1 MTRHR
6 DKEARKREKEL
17 IKAVEREEHEH
28 DKEYNGG
35 SLFDKIFKPELI
47 TLDNGHSVYRPK
59 SRLPLILVIL
69 FICII
74 IAARATGFDFSIIMR
89 RINQLTVIL
98 GKIFQPNWGFF
109 NKVIPPLLGTIKMSI
124 VGTVVGCV
132 VALPVSILASSNIN
146 KNKPSLLIIRFIIS
160 VVRSLPAIVYAYF
173 FVLVFGLG
181 TFAGSL
187 AIAFF
192 TFGIVAKMLYE
203 NIETIDMGPYE
214 AMTSFGA
221 NTLESFWTA
230 CLPQILPQF
239 FDNCLYCFELNVRNS
254 SILGYVGAG
263 GLGLLINERVGLRQ
277 YNDVGMIL
285 LTIFVVVMAID
296 LINDYIRSKII

>member
-6 DKEARKREKEL
+6 DAGKKERERDIANAVKKESHKHDIEAR
-17 IKAVEREEHEH
+17 VP
-28 DKEYNGG
+28 
-35 SLFDKIFKPELI
+35 LFDRLFPPEVI
-47 TLDNGHSVYRPK
+47 TLSNGHTVSRPR
-59 SRLPLILVIL
+59 SRVPMILAIL
-69 FICII
+69 LVAIL
-74 IAARATGFDFSIIMR
+74 IAARATGFDFKILFN
-89 RINQLTVIL
+89 RINQLGVIL
-98 GKIFQPNWGFF
+98 GKIFQPNWSFF
-109 NKVIPPLLGTIKMSI
+109 DKVIPPLLGTIKMSI

-132 VALPVSILASSNIN
+132 IALPVSIFASSNIN
-146 KNKPSLLIIRFIIS
+146 KNKPSLLILRFIIS

-214 AMTSFGA
+214 AMQSFGA
-221 NTLESFWTA
+221 NTLQSFWTA

-285 LTIFVVVMAID
+285 LTIFVVVMSID
-296 LINDYIRSKII
+296 LMNDYIRSKIV

>member
-6 DKEARKREKEL
+6 DKDRVKRDQEL
-17 IKAVEREEHEH
+17 LSISKK
-28 DKEYNGG
+28 DKKYDNTP
-35 SLFDKIFKPELI
+35 LFDRIIKPEEIVLS
-47 TLDNGHSVYRPK
+47 NGHTVYRPK
-59 SRLPLILVIL
+59 SRVPLILAIL
-69 FICII
+69 FVAII
-74 IAARATGFDFSIIMR
+74 IAARSTGFDFNTIIR
-89 RINQLTVIL
+89 RANQLTVIL
-98 GKIFQPNWGFF
+98 GKIFQPNFNFF
-109 NKVIPPLLGTIKMSI
+109 PKVIPALIGTIKMSI

-132 VALPVSILASSNIN
+132 LALPISILASSNIN
-146 KNKPSLLIIRFIIS
+146 KNRPSLLIIRFIIS

-263 GLGLLINERVGLRQ
+263 GLGLLISERVGLRQ

-285 LTIFVVVMAID
+285 LTIFVVVMTID
-296 LINDYIRSKII
+296 LVNDYIRSKII

>member
-1 MTRHR
+1 MTTAT
-6 DKEARKREKEL
+6 DKK
-17 IKAVEREEHEH
+17 VP
-28 DKEYNGG
+28 
-35 SLFDKIFKPELI
+35 LFDRIFKPEHI
-47 TLDNGHSVYRPK
+47 VLDNGHSVDRPR
-59 SRLPLILVIL
+59 SRVFLILLALLV
-69 FICII
+69 CII
-74 IAARATGFDFSIIMR
+74 VAAKATGFDFAIIIKR
-89 RINQLTVIL
+89 FEQLGVIL
-98 GKIFQPNWGFF
+98 GQIFRPNFKFF
-109 NKVIPPLLGTIKMSI
+109 PKVISPLIGTIKMSI

-132 VALPVSILASSNIN
+132 LALPMSILASSNIN
-146 KNKPSLLIIRFIIS
+146 RNRPTLLAIRFVIS

-214 AMTSFGA
+214 AMTSFGT
-221 NTLESFWTA
+221 NTLQSFWTA

-263 GLGLLINERVGLRQ
+263 GLGLLISERVGLRQ
-277 YNDVGMIL
+277 YHDVGMIL
-285 LTIFVVVMAID
+285 LTIFVVVMTID
-296 LINDYIRSKII
+296 LVNDRIRSKIV

>member
-1 MTRHR
+1 MTRHSEK
-6 DKEARKREKEL
+6 DARKREKQISEATE
-17 IKAVEREEHEH
+17 KQEHKH
-28 DKEYNGG
+28 DYDNGL
-35 SLFDKIFKPELI
+35 SLFDRIFKPEHIVLS
-47 TLDNGHSVYRPK
+47 NGHSIDRPR
-59 SRLPLILVIL
+59 SRTPLIMVLL
-69 FICII
+69 FIAII
-74 IAARATGFDFSIIMR
+74 IAAKATGFNFNIIIR
-89 RINQLTVIL
+89 RFEQLGVIL
-98 GKIFQPNWGFF
+98 GQIFRPNWSFF
-109 NKVIPPLLGTIKMSI
+109 SKVVPPLVATIKMSI
-124 VGTVVGCV
+124 VGTVIGCLV
-132 VALPVSILASSNIN
+132 SLPVSIIASSNIN
-146 KNKPSLLIIRFIIS
+146 KNRPTLLFVRFIIS

-192 TFGIVAKMLYE
+192 TFGIVTKMLYE

-221 NTLESFWTA
+221 STLQSFWTA

-263 GLGLLINERVGLRQ
+263 GLGILINERVSLRQ
-277 YNDVGMIL
+277 YRDVGMIL
-285 LTIFVVVMAID
+285 LTLFVVVMVID
-296 LINDYIRSKII
+296 LINDRIRSKIV

>member
-6 DKEARKREKEL
+6 DKDRVKRDQQLLSISK
-17 IKAVEREEHEH
+17 K
-28 DKEYNGG
+28 DKNKYDTTP
-35 SLFDKIFKPELI
+35 LFDKIIKPEEIVLA
-47 TLDNGHSVYRPK
+47 NGHSVLRPK
-59 SRLPLILVIL
+59 SRIPLIMVIL
-69 FICII
+69 LIAII
-74 IAARATGFDFSIIMR
+74 VAARATGFSFETLIR
-89 RINQLTVIL
+89 RGGQLTVIL
-98 GKIFQPNWGFF
+98 GKIFNPNFAFF
-109 NKVIPPLLGTIKMSI
+109 PKVIPSLLGTIKMSI
-124 VGTVVGCV
+124 VGTVIGCV
-132 VALPVSILASSNIN
+132 LALPFSILASSNIN
-146 KNKPSLLIIRFIIS
+146 RNRPTLLAIRFIIS
-160 VVRSLPAIVYAYF
+160 VIRSLPAIVYAYF

-263 GLGLLINERVGLRQ
+263 GLGLLISERVGLRQ

-285 LTIFVVVMAID
+285 LTIFVVVMTID
-296 LINDYIRSKII
+296 LVNDYIRSKII

>member
-1 MTRHR
+1 MTT
-6 DKEARKREKEL
+6 EK
-17 IKAVEREEHEH
+17 KKVP
-28 DKEYNGG
+28 
-35 SLFDKIFKPELI
+35 LFDRLFKPEHIVLE
-47 TLDNGHSVYRPK
+47 NGHSIDRPRSK
-59 SRLPLILVIL
+59 IFLILLVL
-69 FICII
+69 FICILV
-74 IAARATGFDFSIIMR
+74 AARSTGFDFNVIIKR
-89 RINQLTVIL
+89 FGQLGVIL
-98 GKIFQPNWGFF
+98 GQIFRPNFNFF
-109 NKVIPPLLGTIKMSI
+109 PKVISPLIGTIKMSI

-132 VALPVSILASSNIN
+132 LALPVSILASSNIN
-146 KNKPSLLIIRFIIS
+146 KNRPSLLIIRFIIS

-221 NTLESFWTA
+221 NTLQSFWTA

-263 GLGLLINERVGLRQ
+263 GLGLLISERVGLRQ
-277 YNDVGMIL
+277 YSDVGMIL
-285 LTIFVVVMAID
+285 LTIFVVVMTID
-296 LINDYIRSKII
+296 LVNDRIRAKIV

>member
-1 MTRHR
+1 MAST
-6 DKEARKREKEL
+6 KLE
-17 IKAVEREEHEH
+17 
-28 DKEYNGG
+28 NTP
-35 SLFDKIFKPELI
+35 LFDRVFKPELI
-47 TLDNGHSVYRPK
+47 TLSNGHTVERPK
-59 SRLPLILVIL
+59 SRVPLILAVLLVAIV
-69 FICII
+69 
-74 IAARATGFDFSIIMR
+74 IAARSTGFDFGILAN
-89 RINQLTVIL
+89 RIGQLTVIL
-98 GKIFQPNWGFF
+98 GKIFNPNWSFF
-109 NKVIPPLLGTIKMSI
+109 PKVIPPLIGTIKMSI

-132 VALPVSILASSNIN
+132 LALPMSIFASSNIN
-146 KNKPSLLIIRFIIS
+146 KNKPTLLIIRFIIS

-214 AMTSFGA
+214 AMQSFGA

-285 LTIFVVVMAID
+285 LTIFIVVMTID
-296 LINDYIRSKII
+296 LVNDWIRSKIV

>member
-1 MTRHR
+1 MTG
-6 DKEARKREKEL
+6 KSVEK
-17 IKAVEREEHEH
+17 KAP
-28 DKEYNGG
+28 
-35 SLFDKIFKPELI
+35 LFDRIFKPEHI
-47 TLDNGHSVYRPK
+47 VLDNGHSVDRPR
-59 SRLPLILVIL
+59 SRLPLILLIL
-69 FICII
+69 IICII
-74 IAARATGFDFSIIMR
+74 IAAKATGFDFAVIMR
-89 RINQLTVIL
+89 RFEQLGVIL
-98 GKIFQPNWGFF
+98 GQIFRPSWSFF
-109 NKVIPPLLGTIKMSI
+109 PKVVSPLLGTIKMSI

-132 VALPVSILASSNIN
+132 LALPFSILASSNIN
-146 KNKPSLLIIRFIIS
+146 KHRSSLLVIRFLIS
-160 VVRSLPAIVYAYF
+160 VIRSLPAIVYAYF

-187 AIAFF
+187 AISFF

-221 NTLESFWTA
+221 NTLQSFWTA

-296 LINDYIRSKII
+296 LVNDHIRSKII

>member
-1 MTRHR
+1 MS
-6 DKEARKREKEL
+6 ARTLEK
-17 IKAVEREEHEH
+17 KPP
-28 DKEYNGG
+28 
-35 SLFDKIFKPELI
+35 LFDRIFKPEHI
-47 TLDNGHSVYRPK
+47 TLENGHSVDRPR
-59 SRLPLILVIL
+59 SRIYLILAVL
-69 FICII
+69 LVCVV
-74 IAARATGFDFSIIMR
+74 IAAKTTGFDFAILAKR
-89 RINQLTVIL
+89 FGQLGVIL
-98 GKIFQPNWGFF
+98 GQIFHPKWSFF
-109 NKVIPPLLGTIKMSI
+109 PKVVPPLIGTIKMSI

-132 VALPVSILASSNIN
+132 VALPMSILASSNIN
-146 KNKPSLLIIRFIIS
+146 KNRPSLLAVRFIIS

-221 NTLESFWTA
+221 TTLQSFWTA

-296 LINDYIRSKII
+296 LVNDYIRSKIV

>member
-1 MTRHR
+1 MTKHR
-6 DKEARKREKEL
+6 DAGKKEREHDIAMAVEKE
-17 IKAVEREEHEH
+17 EHKH
-28 DKEYNGG
+28 DVKTKIP
-35 SLFDKIFKPELI
+35 LFDRIFKPEHIVLP
-47 TLDNGHSVYRPK
+47 NGHSVDRPR
-59 SRLPLILVIL
+59 SRMPLILLALLIA
-69 FICII
+69 II
-74 IAARATGFDFSIIMR
+74 IAARSTGFDFNLLLN
-89 RINQLTVIL
+89 RINQLGVIL
-98 GKIFQPNWGFF
+98 GKIFNPNWEFF
-109 NKVIPPLLGTIKMSI
+109 PKVVPPLIGTIKMSI
-124 VGTVVGCV
+124 VGTVIGCV
-132 VALPVSILASSNIN
+132 VALPVSIFASSNIN
-146 KNKPSLLIIRFIIS
+146 KNRPSLLIIRFIIS

-214 AMTSFGA
+214 AMQSFGA
-221 NTLESFWTA
+221 NTLQSFWTA

-285 LTIFVVVMAID
+285 LTIFVVVMTID
-296 LINDYIRSKII
+296 LVNDYIRSKIV

>member
-6 DKEARKREKEL
+6 DKDRVKRDQTLLNISK
-17 IKAVEREEHEH
+17 K
-28 DKEYNGG
+28 DKKDKYDNIP
-35 SLFDKIFKPELI
+35 LFDRIIKPEEIVLS
-47 TLDNGHSVYRPK
+47 NGHSVLRPK
-59 SRLPLILVIL
+59 SRAPFILTVLI
-69 FICII
+69 ICII
-74 IAARATGFDFSIIMR
+74 IAAKSTGFDFGILFKR
-89 RINQLTVIL
+89 ANQLTVIL
-98 GKIFQPNWGFF
+98 GKIFNPNWSFF
-109 NKVIPPLLGTIKMSI
+109 SKVIPPLIGTIKMSI
-124 VGTVVGCV
+124 VGTVIGCV
-132 VALPVSILASSNIN
+132 IALPISILASSNIN
-146 KNKPSLLIIRFIIS
+146 KNRPSLLVIRFIIS
-160 VVRSLPAIVYAYF
+160 IVRSLPAIVYAYF

-263 GLGLLINERVGLRQ
+263 GLGLLISERVGLRQ

-285 LTIFVVVMAID
+285 LTIFVVVMTID
-296 LINDYIRSKII
+296 LVNDYIRSKII

>member
-1 MTRHR
+1 MVRHR
-6 DKEARKREKEL
+6 DVERLKREKEVS
-17 IKAVEREEHEH
+17 KSVQKEEHKH
-28 DKEYNGG
+28 DKEYDG
-35 SLFDKIFKPELI
+35 SLFDKIVKPELI
-47 TLDNGHSVYRPK
+47 VLENGHSVVRPR
-59 SRLPLILVIL
+59 SRVPLIILLL

-74 IAARATGFDFSIIMR
+74 IAARATGFDFSVIINR
-89 RINQLTVIL
+89 FGQLGVIL
-98 GKIFQPNWGFF
+98 SQIFNPKWSFF
-109 NKVIPPLLGTIKMSI
+109 PKVIPPLIDTIKMSI

-132 VALPVSILASSNIN
+132 VALPLSILASSNIN
-146 KNKPSLLIIRFIIS
+146 KNKPSLLFIRFVIS
-160 VVRSLPAIVYAYF
+160 VIRSLPAIVYAYF
-173 FVLVFGLG
+173 FVFVFGLG

-187 AIAFF
+187 AISLF
-192 TFGIVAKMLYE
+192 TLGIVAKMLYE

-221 NTLESFWTA
+221 NTLQSFWTA

-263 GLGLLINERVGLRQ
+263 GLGVLINERVSLRQ

-285 LTIFVVVMAID
+285 LTIFIVVMTID
-296 LINDYIRSKII
+296 LVNDRIRSKLV

>member
-1 MTRHR
+1 MTRYR
-6 DKEARKREKEL
+6 DIDANKRNKILHGIKDSHSKEVKAPLFDRI
-17 IKAVEREEHEH
+17 IKPEVITLENGHTVER
-28 DKEYNGG
+28 
-35 SLFDKIFKPELI
+35 P
-47 TLDNGHSVYRPK
+47 R
-59 SRLPLILVIL
+59 SRMPLILAIL
-69 FICII
+69 FVCII
-74 IAARATGFDFSIIMR
+74 VAAESTGFDFSILAK
-89 RINQLTVIL
+89 RIGQLGVIL
-98 GKIFQPNWGFF
+98 GKIFQPNFSYF
-109 NKVIPPLLGTIKMSI
+109 PKVISPLIGTIKMSI
-124 VGTVVGCV
+124 VGTVIGCV
-132 VALPVSILASSNIN
+132 TALPISIIASSNIN
-146 KNKPSLLIIRFIIS
+146 KNRPTLLAIRFIIS

-263 GLGLLINERVGLRQ
+263 GLGLLISERVGLRQ

-296 LINDYIRSKII
+296 LMNDYIRSKIV

>member
-1 MTRHR
+1 MTKHR
-6 DKEARKREKEL
+6 DKELVKRDQTLLKANKKKEK
-17 IKAVEREEHEH
+17 
-28 DKEYNGG
+28 DFDNTP
-35 SLFDKIFKPELI
+35 LFDKIFKPEHIVLE
-47 TLDNGHSVYRPK
+47 NGHSVDRPK
-59 SRLPLILVIL
+59 SRIPLIFAILVI
-69 FICII
+69 CII
-74 IAARATGFDFSIIMR
+74 VAIRATGFDMGVIFKR
-89 RINQLTVIL
+89 FEQLGVIL
-98 GKIFQPNWGFF
+98 FRIFHPKWSFF
-109 NKVIPPLLGTIKMSI
+109 DKVIPPLLATIKMSI

-132 VALPVSILASSNIN
+132 LALPFSILASSNIN

-160 VVRSLPAIVYAYF
+160 VIRSLPAIVYAYF

-181 TFAGSL
+181 TFAGSV

-214 AMTSFGA
+214 AMQSFGA
-221 NTLESFWTA
+221 TTLQSFWTA

-263 GLGLLINERVGLRQ
+263 GLGILIRERVGLRQ
-277 YNDVGMIL
+277 YEDVGMIL
-285 LTIFVVVMAID
+285 LTIFVVVMTID
-296 LINDYIRSKII
+296 LVNDYIRSKII

>member
-1 MTRHR
+1 MAS
-6 DKEARKREKEL
+6 KNIEK
-17 IKAVEREEHEH
+17 KAP
-28 DKEYNGG
+28 
-35 SLFDKIFKPELI
+35 LFDRVFKPEHIVLE
-47 TLDNGHSVYRPK
+47 NGHSVDRPR
-59 SRLPLILVIL
+59 SRTFLILGVLIV
-69 FICII
+69 CVI
-74 IAARATGFDFSIIMR
+74 IAAKATGFDFAIIAR
-89 RINQLTVIL
+89 RFGQLGVIL
-98 GKIFQPNWGFF
+98 GQIFNPKWSFF
-109 NKVIPPLLGTIKMSI
+109 PKVIPPLIGTIKMSI

-132 VALPVSILASSNIN
+132 LALPMSILASSNIN
-146 KNKPSLLIIRFIIS
+146 KNRPSLLAIRFIIS

-221 NTLESFWTA
+221 TTMQSFWTA

-263 GLGLLINERVGLRQ
+263 GLGLLISERVGLRQ

-285 LTIFVVVMAID
+285 LTIFVVVMTID
-296 LINDYIRSKII
+296 LVNDRIRSKIV

>member
-1 MTRHR
+1 MSRH
-6 DKEARKREKEL
+6 KVEK
-17 IKAVEREEHEH
+17 VP
-28 DKEYNGG
+28 
-35 SLFDKIFKPELI
+35 LFDRILKPEHIVLP
-47 TLDNGHSVYRPK
+47 NGHSVDRPR
-59 SRLPLILVIL
+59 SRLPFILTIL
-69 FICII
+69 CIAI
-74 IAARATGFDFSIIMR
+74 FIAAKSTGFDFKILFN
-89 RINQLTVIL
+89 RIGQLGVIL
-98 GKIFQPNWGFF
+98 SKIFQPNWSFF
-109 NKVIPPLLGTIKMSI
+109 KKVIPPLIGTIKMSI

-132 VALPVSILASSNIN
+132 LALPMSIFASSNIN
-146 KNKPSLLIIRFIIS
+146 KNRPSLLLIRLIIS
-160 VVRSLPAIVYAYF
+160 IVRSLPAIVYAYF

-214 AMTSFGA
+214 AMQSFGA
-221 NTLESFWTA
+221 NTLQSFWTA

-285 LTIFVVVMAID
+285 LTIFVVVMTID
-296 LINDYIRSKII
+296 LINDQIRSRIV